1 MSTRA
6 RKPVYTPNISDSKL
20 AMIRSGKKKK
30 TVTGFK
36 ENKNITFSNDAGKF
50 VAVQKEKKFEEA
62 GVTRKKR
69 NFIMFES
76 KLGTERDTDITKIG
90 GPDRYRAIQPRVDEK
105 IIQKRK
111 RKEYLDNFQYLE
123 TKDFKKNPSKPSIVI
138 HQRLGNIYGA
148 TVEETEIYKTTSNV
162 KPTSSSVEKNK
173 PGEKM
178 KSILKQNKSSS
189 NLRSRQPVPSS
200 ATNARTTTSKIGR
213 RSGPNAT
220 QTQTQTQTKTRTTT
234 TKGGETKTQT
244 RTTTTT
250 TTTRGKK

>member
-1 MSTRA
+1 MSSRA
-6 RKPVYTPNISDSKL
+6 RKPVYTPNVSDSKL

-50 VAVQKEKKFEEA
+50 VAVQKEKKFEET

-90 GPDRYRAIQPRVDEK
+90 GPDRFRAIQPRVDEK

-111 RKEYLDNFQYLE
+111 RKEYLDNFQYHE

-148 TVEETEIYKTTSNV
+148 TVEEVQIFKTTSNV
-162 KPTSSSVEKNK
+162 KPTSSSVEKNR
-173 PGEKM
+173 PGGKM

-189 NLRSRQPVPSS
+189 NLRSRQPAPSS
-200 ATNARTTTSKIGR
+200 ATSTRTTTTKIGR
-213 RSGPNAT
+213 RSGPTGA

-234 TKGGETKTQT
+234 TTTKGGETKPQT
-244 RTTTTT
+244 RT